1 MLSYVSSMK
10 DSERT
15 SVTQEEFNGCME
27 RIKAG
32 DKDGLKEI
40 YLAYIS
46 YIYTIIYG
54 VVTSKENAEDLTQEF
69 FVKLWGIADTYVPQ
83 EKGHKAY
90 LATVA
95 RNMALDFLRKNK
107 REILAEEMPEEA
119 DPKSAVEE
127 EVISDVGL
135 KEALLKL
142 KESERTVVSMKI
154 LSDMTFQEIAD
165 ALSEPLGTVTWRY
178 KNALEKLRRYGY
190 E

>member
-1 MLSYVSSMK
+1 
-10 DSERT
+10 
-15 SVTQEEFNGCME
+15 
-27 RIKAG
+27 
-32 DKDGLKEI
+32 
-40 YLAYIS
+40 
-46 YIYTIIYG
+46 
-54 VVTSKENAEDLTQEF
+54 
-69 FVKLWGIADTYVPQ
+69 
-83 EKGHKAY
+83 
-90 LATVA
+90 
-95 RNMALDFLRKNK
+95 MALDFLRKNK

>member
-1 MLSYVSSMK
+1 M
-10 DSERT
+10 
-15 SVTQEEFNGCME
+15 TQEEFNRCME

-32 DKDGLKEI
+32 DKDGLKDI
-40 YLAYIS
+40 YVAYLS

-54 VVTSKENAEDLTQEF
+54 IVTSRENAEDLTSEF
-69 FVKLWGIADTYVPQ
+69 FIKLWDIADGYRPAAN
-83 EKGHKAY
+83 GHKAY

-107 REILAEEMPEEA
+107 REILTEEIPEEV
-119 DPKSAVEE
+119 DHHSQVEQ

-135 KEALLKL
+135 QEALNSL
-142 KESERTVVSMKI
+142 KESERLVVSMKI

-165 ALSEPLGTVTWRY
+165 ELHAPLGTVTWRY
-178 KNALEKLRRYGY
+178 KNALEKLKRYGY

>member
-1 MLSYVSSMK
+1 MK

-32 DKDGLKEI
+32 DKDGLKDI
-40 YLAYIS
+40 YVAYLS

-54 VVTSKENAEDLTQEF
+54 VVTSKENAEDLTSEF
-69 FVKLWGIADTYVPQ
+69 FIKLWDIADTYKPQ
-83 EKGHKAY
+83 DKGHKAY

-107 REILAEEMPEEA
+107 REVLAEEMPEEA
-119 DPKSAVEE
+119 PAEAEEPPEAPPVEDVPEVSSVEE
-127 EVISDVGL
+127 VLEEVL
-135 KEALLKL
+135 AKE
-142 KESERTVVSMKI
+142 
-154 LSDMTFQEIAD
+154 F
-165 ALSEPLGTVTWRY
+165 P
-178 KNALEKLRRYGY
+178 EKPA